1 MADRTSSLSSV
12 SAFFGTDVLFIFF
25 TAVIAVCFSADL
37 FLSIFRAGY
46 GLKKRLWFLF
56 LSGGVSA
63 LSFSFFGGRE
73 YAFFYLGLG
82 LIFSVFLFVVREK
95 KRKVT
100 QEERNFID
108 YVDEE
113 ILKSEEEEFKEPKPT
128 KKPKAKKERD
138 PDFTHVKS
146 VIKRLSAMD
155 LSQTDRREIREFE
168 SVIYQAEKSGAY
180 SMLKEKI
187 NDGLGLLLKLMAKYG
202 A

>member
-12 SAFFGTDVLFIFF
+12 SAFFGTDVLFILF
-25 TAVIAVCFSADL
+25 TAVIAVCFSVDL
-37 FLSIFRAGY
+37 FLSIYRSGY
-46 GLKKRLWFLF
+46 GLKKRLWFLL

-63 LSFSFFGGRE
+63 LSLSFFSERE
-73 YAFFYLGLG
+73 YAFFYLGTG
-82 LIFSVFLFVVREK
+82 LILSVFLFVVREK

-113 ILKSEEEEFKEPKPT
+113 ILKGEEEIREPKPT

-138 PDFTHVKS
+138 LDFTHVKN

-168 SVIYQAEKSGAY
+168 GVIYQAEKSGAY

>member
-1 MADRTSSLSSV
+1 MQA
-12 SAFFGTDVLFIFF
+12 GFIFQ
-25 TAVIAVCFSADL
+25 
-37 FLSIFRAGY
+37 
-46 GLKKRLWFLF
+46 
-56 LSGGVSA
+56 
-63 LSFSFFGGRE
+63 
-73 YAFFYLGLG
+73 
-82 LIFSVFLFVVREK
+82 IFSVFLFVVREK

-100 QEERNFID
+100 EEERNFID

-113 ILKSEEEEFKEPKPT
+113 ILKSEEDVGEPKPT
-128 KKPKAKKERD
+128 KKPKSKKERD
-138 PDFTHVKS
+138 PDFTHVKN

-155 LSQTDRREIREFE
+155 LSQTDRREVREFE